1 MAMLFSSE
9 EDTANF
15 SVFFFKEKHQAFEH
29 MTTNY
34 EKKVQNKHLMVV
46 WLWTLSYE
54 KQRCRKM
61 KEPDMPLTL
70 ALLYHPE
77 CPPTLESGPVC

>member
-15 SVFFFKEKHQAFEH
+15 SIFFKEKHQAFEH

-34 EKKVQNKHLMVV
+34 EK
-46 WLWTLSYE
+46 
-54 KQRCRKM
+54 
-61 KEPDMPLTL
+61 
-70 ALLYHPE
+70 
-77 CPPTLESGPVC
+77 